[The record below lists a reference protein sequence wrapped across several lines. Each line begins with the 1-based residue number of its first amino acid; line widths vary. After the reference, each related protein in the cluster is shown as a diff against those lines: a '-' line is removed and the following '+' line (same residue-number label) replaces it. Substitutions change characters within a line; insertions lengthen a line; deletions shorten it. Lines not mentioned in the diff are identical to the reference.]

1 MGGDLHDREEAF
13 FKTVDSGGDDY
24 IEDWLQKVSCPII
37 KVDGTKPIEDNVE
50 YLLRVIDCGTAKKI
64 SKAN

>member
-37 KVDGTKPIEDNVE
+37 KVDGTKPIEDNVK
-50 YLLRVIDCGTAKKI
+50 YLLQVIDC
-64 SKAN
+64 

>member
-1 MGGDLHDREEAF
+1 MGGDLHDKEESF

-24 IEDWLQKVSCPII
+24 IEDWLPKVSCPII

-50 YLLRVIDCGTAKKI
+50 YLLRVIDC
-64 SKAN
+64 